1 MMLRAVLLAA
11 AGAASIAYLARRP
24 RPSHTARELSVGE
37 LDREVRV
44 WLPRLPHLGYIRL
57 TVDGWPL
64 LRLAGEPGRI
74 RLQLLDPA
82 GDRRAA
88 FRESAAALDLPLL
101 EPDGHSLFCELSG
114 DAEAVGRTLT
124 TVLHEVFGLNE
135 RDRLRAEVPNEPSG
149 YPR

>member
-24 RPSHTARELSVGE
+24 RPSHIARELSVGD
-37 LDREVRV
+37 LDGQLRI

-64 LRLAGEPGRI
+64 LRLSGEPGRV

-82 GDRRAA
+82 GARRSA
-88 FRESAAALDLPLL
+88 FREAAAALDLPLL

-114 DAEAVGRTLT
+114 DADVVGRAMTA
-124 TVLHEVFGLNE
+124 VVRDVFGLNE
-135 RDRLRAEVPNEPSG
+135 RDRLRAEVPNDPG
-149 YPR
+149 AR

>member
-24 RPSHTARELSVGE
+24 RPSHIARELSVDE
-37 LDREVRV
+37 LDREVRA

-64 LRLAGEPGRI
+64 LRLSGDPGRV

-82 GDRRAA
+82 GDRRTA
-88 FRESAAALDLPLL
+88 FRAAATALELPLL
-101 EPDGHSLFCELSG
+101 EPDGHSLFCELPG
-114 DAEAVGRTLT
+114 DADAVGRALA
-124 TVLHEVFGLNE
+124 TVLHDVFDLGE
-135 RDRLRAEVPNEPSG
+135 RDRLRAEVPNDPG
-149 YPR
+149 AHAR